1 MFEYTSDVYS
11 HAMCIYECSEHG
23 VKLFRI
29 LWRLRVCTK
38 LQMDRR
44 TSRSLNTI
52 VERIIISGL
61 FLSHNCEQA
70 YIAVI
75 SREHWMRLSALFC
88 TRPEPGK
95 SGNLRGFSHLP
106 SSIRWASIGG
116 MKQKKG
122 KWYISKLSDGVTD
135 NAYFSR
141 LYYASCRFARFTP
154 ITSQRVKTYFISIG
168 YTFSRSQRKRGNESF
183 YFSARATGE
192 RKRLF
197 V

>member
-1 MFEYTSDVYS
+1 
-11 HAMCIYECSEHG
+11 MCIYECSEHG

-95 SGNLRGFSHLP
+95 SGNLRGGFLAPAEFNPLSVDWRNETKKKPSDIYQNCRTELP
-106 SSIRWASIGG
+106 I
-116 MKQKKG
+116 
-122 KWYISKLSDGVTD
+122 